1 MGQRIC
7 WTLAQRHTEGKYVHG
22 MMIHI
27 VYHER
32 NESCN
37 IKVTPLTAFPMVNM
51 QNIDSR
57 KSWPGCG
64 ASGTLSYGGKNAKWY
79 SHFEKTVW
87 LYLT

>member
-1 MGQRIC
+1 
-7 WTLAQRHTEGKYVHG
+7 
-22 MMIHI
+22 MIRI
-27 VYHER
+27 VYHEG
-32 NESCN
+32 NENYN
-37 IKVTPLTAFPMVNM
+37 IEVTSLTPLPMVNR

-87 LYLT
+87 LFLT